1 MSFTDPTS
9 IKAADKDL
17 AQTATLSSILYPI
30 TWLIIIFTTEVGG
43 ELPLVSLFG
52 LLLIVLAIATRMVLG
67 IGFDKI
73 YERLSCRRWQQ
84 AYGATIILN
93 AGTWGGAE
101 CDTGLVLLPRLAGL
115 SGLVLYCRICSGRHD
130 RNTYAPAFAQGLR
143 RTHARAQLC
152 DIDGNQ

>member
-1 MSFTDPTS
+1 MSCTNLTS

-17 AQTATLSSILYPI
+17 AQAATLSSILYPV
-30 TWLIIIFTTEVGG
+30 TWLIIIYTTEVGG

-73 YERLSCRRWQQ
+73 YERLSWRRWQQ

-93 AGTWGGAE
+93 AGTWGG
-101 CDTGLVLLPRLAGL
+101 
-115 SGLVLYCRICSGRHD
+115 
-130 RNTYAPAFAQGLR
+130 
-143 RTHARAQLC
+143 
-152 DIDGNQ
+152 